1 MPNLQRYIRGQVWW
15 QRPTNGKT
23 VNGVQN
29 DGRPVVIISNNAAN
43 RFSTAITV
51 VPLTTAVKKDL
62 PTHIKVLME
71 DGKISTVLGEQIRT
85 VSVETLDKYIGTLD
99 QDKMVELNNIIAI
112 ATGLQA
118 PTVEYSETT
127 PEEPEKTEETPTQQE
142 KELSEIT
149 TMMEMNGGKISLIPT
164 SKPHMAKR
172 FSKNEVKMIER
183 YLKGGHTVTDTVN
196 FFSKYCNISH
206 NALYQRVSRIARN
219 LYGNK

>member
-29 DGRPVVIISNNAAN
+29 DGRPVIIISNNAAN

-62 PTHIKVLME
+62 PTHMKILME
-71 DGKISTVLGEQIRT
+71 DGKTSTVLGEQIRT

-99 QDKMVELNNIIAI
+99 EDKMIELNRMVAI
-112 ATGLQA
+112 ATGLQT
-118 PTVEYSETT
+118 PNTEYSEIT
-127 PEEPEKTEETPTQQE
+127 PEEPEKTEKTEE
-142 KELSEIT
+142 KELSEIKT
-149 TMMEMNGGKISLIPT
+149 IMEMNGGKISLIPT

-183 YLKGGHTVTDTVN
+183 YLKGGHSVADTVN

-219 LYGNK
+219 LYGNR